1 MRRASDPQG
10 RQIFFGTVRI
20 FLAESLILPTGLITT
35 AVLTRKLGPSNYGWF
50 TLAAS
55 AVAWIEW
62 SIAAVFARASF
73 LYVAEATDWRPV
85 ATTILQLRVVISV
98 VAALGLVLLA
108 GPIAGLLNAP
118 ALEGYL
124 RLFAIDI
131 PIVGASQAHSNI
143 LVGIGAFRQRA
154 WLSAGRWVTRCALV
168 VVLMEMGFSIDG
180 AIWACICASVVEL
193 VMARRF
199 VKLGLFTRSG
209 FPALRLLQQALP
221 LTLFAVSTHLFDKMD
236 LFFLKALGASSAEA
250 GLYGGAQNL
259 SIVPGLVSLSL
270 SPLLLSTIA
279 RLLREDGL
287 EQARE
292 VSRQTLRWMVT
303 LVPFAALAAAA
314 APEIVRL
321 ILGDAFLGAAR
332 PLSLLV
338 FAALSLAVL
347 SAGTAILTAA
357 GKVIWTVY
365 LTAPMVLVAAAGH
378 WLLIPRHGSTG
389 AASVTLTTATLAAL
403 MTIFAIHQFW
413 HVHPPIGTL
422 LRSAAIS
429 TVAYALSAAW
439 PVAGL
444 MVPIKLAIMCVMIAM
459 GFGALGEM
467 GPDDVRWARAMLRR
481 QTHLPSRQ
489 MSPSEQI
496 QGPPDG

>member
-1 MRRASDPQG
+1 MMEDPQG
-10 RQIFFGTVRI
+10 RQILSGTVRI

-35 AVLTRKLGPSNYGWF
+35 AILTRKLGPADYGWF

-73 LYVAEATDWRPV
+73 LYVAEAKDWRPV
-85 ATTILQLRVVISV
+85 ATTILQLRIIISI
-98 VAALGLVLLA
+98 VAALSLVLLA
-108 GPIAGLLNAP
+108 WPIAGLLNAP
-118 ALEGYL
+118 ALGGYL

-131 PIVGASQAHSNI
+131 PIMGASQAHSNI
-143 LVGIGAFRQRA
+143 LVGIGAFRERA

-180 AIWACICASVVEL
+180 AIWACIGASVVEL

-199 VKLGLFTRSG
+199 VKPGLFTRSG
-209 FPALRLLQQALP
+209 FPARRLLQQALP
-221 LTLFAVSTHLFDKMD
+221 LTLFAVSTRLFDKMD

-259 SIVPGLVSLSL
+259 SIVPGLVALSL
-270 SPLLLSTIA
+270 SPLLLSTIT
-279 RLLREDGL
+279 RLLREDAL

-292 VSRQTLRWMVT
+292 VSRQTLRWMIA

-338 FAALSLAVL
+338 FAALSLAVV

-357 GKVIWTVY
+357 GKTTWTVY

-378 WLLIPRHGSTG
+378 WLLIPRLGSTG

-429 TVAYALSAAW
+429 TVAYAVSAAW

-444 MVPIKLAIMCVMIAM
+444 MVPLKLAIMCLLIAV

-467 GPDDVRWARAMLRR
+467 GPDDVRWARGMFRR
-481 QTHLPSRQ
+481 ETHLPRRQ
-489 MSPSEQI
+489 MSPSEQF
-496 QGPPDG
+496 QGPPDA